1 MEKILCL
8 QALVSLLICMRDS
21 HFRMPMVHEFYKIF
35 QGSFGFWSHVLSL
48 VQGMDEYTYDTE
60 TGPRNVHKRGHII
73 PSRLGLGPE
82 SGKRVI
88 ALCVYIPK
96 SIFSISSAT
105 MKTFIILDKNIR
117 KSTSC

>member
-1 MEKILCL
+1 MEEILCL

-73 PSRLGLGPE
+73 PSGLGLDTVDRSLRLHPE
-82 SGKRVI
+82 V
-88 ALCVYIPK
+88 A
-96 SIFSISSAT
+96 FFNFISHNE
-105 MKTFIILDKNIR
+105 NIHNP
-117 KSTSC
+117 